1 MTTTKIFTPNIA
13 FSEVIARY
21 TKSYLKV
28 YRKSISSDVC
38 RLRRMATALGESP
51 TVEGLEEYLSTMRG
65 SASTRN
71 RYRAVIKHML
81 RRYPDLI
88 TPSVRY
94 GSFQFPRCLSLEPEL
109 NQRDVRLTEQQE
121 RDLITHMGDDLRALF
136 IMACD
141 TGLRRGS
148 LCQLRAK
155 HINLK
160 SRTIIVPAS
169 IQKQKRTQKLPMT
182 DRVYS
187 LLEVRLSKGG
197 VRKPLFK
204 WNQYAW
210 DQARKKAETPSI
222 RWHDLRHEFGSRL
235 LDEKGPLPTIQRLL
249 GHRQITTTMRYLN
262 TTDVE
267 DEDRA
272 AISRL
277 V

>member
-1 MTTTKIFTPNIA
+1 MH
-13 FSEVIARY
+13 
-21 TKSYLKV
+21 
-28 YRKSISSDVC
+28 
-38 RLRRMATALGESP
+38 
-51 TVEGLEEYLSTMRG
+51 G

-71 RYRAVIKHML
+71 RYRAVLKHML
-81 RRYPDLI
+81 RRYPELI
-88 TPSVRY
+88 IPSVRY
-94 GSFQFPRCLSLEPEL
+94 GAFQFPRCLSLEPEL

-121 RDLITHMGDDLRALF
+121 RDLITHMGDDLRTLF

-187 LLEVRLSKGG
+187 LLEVRLSKVG

-204 WNQYAW
+204 WNHGRRQRHRASDGMTCAMSLDHGCW
-210 DQARKKAETPSI
+210 MRRSPCPPSNVSSDTDRLQPRCGI
-222 RWHDLRHEFGSRL
+222 SIPLMLRMKTG
-235 LDEKGPLPTIQRLL
+235 QRFRDWYE
-249 GHRQITTTMRYLN
+249 G
-262 TTDVE
+262 E
-267 DEDRA
+267 
-272 AISRL
+272 AIALSGMSP
-277 V
+277 

>member
-1 MTTTKIFTPNIA
+1 MTTTTIFTTDTT

-21 TKSYLKV
+21 TTSYLKV
-28 YRKSISSDVC
+28 YRKAIAPDVC
-38 RLRRMATALGESP
+38 RLRRMVTALGEDP
-51 TVEGLEEYLSTMRG
+51 TVEALETYLSTMQG

-71 RYRAVIKHML
+71 RYRAVMKHML
-81 RRYPDLI
+81 RKYPTCL

-94 GSFQFPRCLSLEPEL
+94 GSFQFPGCLTLEPET
-109 NQRDVRLTEQQE
+109 NQRDVRLTESQE
-121 RDLITHMGDDLRALF
+121 RDLVSNMGEDLQELF
-136 IMACD
+136 VMACD
-141 TGLRRGS
+141 TGLRRGA

-155 HINLK
+155 HIDIQK
-160 SRTIIVPAS
+160 RIITVPAS
-169 IQKQKRTQKLPMT
+169 IQKQKQTQKLPMT
-182 DRVYS
+182 DRVCH
-187 LLEVRLSKGG
+187 LLERRLAKSG

-210 DQARKKAETPSI
+210 DQARKKAMAPHI

-235 LDEKGPLPTIQRLL
+235 LDSKVPLPTIQRLL

-272 AISRL
+272 AILRL